1 MEIDPY
7 LEALRSTSRI
17 APQTPPHPSTSEV
30 GRFLRKRHVR
40 GHGLPQNRTA
50 WRSILICE
58 ARRNGGFIGLHSGF
72 PPQPQPH
79 PSASEVGRFLRKRHV
94 GRHGPPQ
101 SRTAW
106 RSVLIYEARR
116 NGGFIGLHSGFPPQ
130 TPPHPSTSEVGRF
143 LRKRHV
149 GRHGP
154 PQSRTAWRSILIYEA
169 RRSTSRVVPLAKRN
183 DSMGS
188 VVLAASSF
196 ARGSLKVSL

>member
-1 MEIDPY
+1 MKPAGLKTADPKP
-7 LEALRSTSRI
+7 ATFHRFRI
-17 APQTPPHPSTSEV
+17 VAETPPHPSTSEV

-72 PPQPQPH
+72 PPQTPPY
-79 PSASEVGRFLRKRHV
+79 PSTSEVGRFLRKRHV

-106 RSVLIYEARR
+106 RSVLI
-116 NGGFIGLHSGFPPQ
+116 H
-130 TPPHPSTSEVGRF
+130 
-143 LRKRHV
+143 
-149 GRHGP
+149 
-154 PQSRTAWRSILIYEA
+154 EA
-169 RRSTSRVVPLAKRN
+169 RRSTSRVVPLPKRN

-188 VVLAASSF
+188 VVLAASSST
-196 ARGSLKVSL
+196 RGSLKVSL